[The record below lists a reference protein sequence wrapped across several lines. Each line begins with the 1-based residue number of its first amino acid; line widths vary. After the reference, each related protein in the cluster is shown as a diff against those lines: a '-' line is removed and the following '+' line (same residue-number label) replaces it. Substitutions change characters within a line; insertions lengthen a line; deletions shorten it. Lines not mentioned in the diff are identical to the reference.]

1 MKIMKK
7 FLTVSALSAGI
18 LLSPF
23 HTHDAQAKVWWNG
36 MELVQGQIGK
46 LTVLKDTELYNCR

>member
-7 FLTVSALSAGI
+7 FLAVSALSAGI

-23 HTHDAQAKVWWNG
+23 HAHDAQAKVWWNG

-46 LTVLKDTELYNCR
+46 LTVFLNP